1 MFSCGYIDHL
11 SWLFVDM
18 VSHALFVQSCCNF
31 LSIHVDA
38 AVVTNDG
45 SSLLGWH
52 NIFTLY
58 VLLTLCWVAF
68 STGAPWYF
76 GDDRLFGLLKWC
88 VSLWVLSRVFVS
100 GWLLVLD
107 ASWLLYR
114 WFSGKRAVHWIC
126 HTRTATMADGA
137 ALWTETLMII
147 IRRIRLFPSPFLWK
161 LSILILIL
169 LSAAPASLLLL
180 NGILSWGSLIGPR
193 LQNHILARSICF
205 ERTIHVCLCFLYL
218 G

>member
-18 VSHALFVQSCCNF
+18 VSHTIFVHSGCNF
-31 LSIHVDA
+31 LSIHIDA
-38 AVVTNDG
+38 AVVANDR
-45 SSLLGWH
+45 SFLLGWH

-76 GDDRLFGLLKWC
+76 GDDRLFGLLKRC
-88 VSLWVLSRVFVS
+88 VPLWVLSRVFIS
-100 GWLLVLD
+100 GRLLVLD
-107 ASWLLYR
+107 ASWLLHR
-114 WFSGKRAVHWIC
+114 WLSRKRAVYWIC

-137 ALWTETLMII
+137 ALRTETLVII
-147 IRRIRLFPSPFLWK
+147 IRCIRLFPSPLLRKFGV
-161 LSILILIL
+161 LILIL
-169 LSAAPASLLLL
+169 LPAAPASLVLL
-180 NGILSWGSLIGPR
+180 NGILAWGSLIGPR

-205 ERTIHVCLCFLYL
+205 ERTIHICLCFLYL